1 MQRDRTPRKG
11 AQLVSRFE
19 KVRRE
24 KRGGKVFKRRY
35 KSICLQVLE
44 YFIGLLEF
52 VVYHDQFDPRD
63 RRNQIV
69 LRRLRQAEEQHQRC
83 KRDILP
89 LRDRPLLPR
98 LPRHPYQPFFEE
110 VQTDSE
116 FAETVWISSES
127 EEEDVPSGIWA
138 DPASTARSSSASLG
152 AVSKTRPVIRPAVP
166 KANPVV
172 LRPAVPKANPV
183 AHQPVVPKAN
193 PVVHR
198 PVVPKANPVVHRP
211 VVPKA
216 NPVVLRPS
224 TAAAS
229 GSSASS
235 GSTGRGRTTPRPVWE
250 AWDQA
255 FAGTVI
261 TPSEPRVKFSGQVIV
276 SLDWHQVLDIK
287 RRSRGTDRPSP
298 PYTLLP
304 EYEQLIR
311 GLKDRGVAVL
321 VCSYTCSP
329 VYRDQVQSLSW
340 KYPDLFNHIITTE
353 NRGREGG
360 KLSALQTITHFG
372 SCHLV
377 HIDDSDEVLD
387 ELERYREYRGW
398 PVGNPVGITAVGIK
412 VPRKPQC
419 QGPRYFKNLGDA
431 LAQLDTDHLSRQL
444 AEFILTRRT
453 V

>member
-1 MQRDRTPRKG
+1 M
-11 AQLVSRFE
+11 
-19 KVRRE
+19 
-24 KRGGKVFKRRY
+24 
-35 KSICLQVLE
+35 
-44 YFIGLLEF
+44 
-52 VVYHDQFDPRD
+52 
-63 RRNQIV
+63 
-69 LRRLRQAEEQHQRC
+69 
-83 KRDILP
+83 
-89 LRDRPLLPR
+89 
-98 LPRHPYQPFFEE
+98 
-110 VQTDSE
+110 
-116 FAETVWISSES
+116 
-127 EEEDVPSGIWA
+127 
-138 DPASTARSSSASLG
+138 
-152 AVSKTRPVIRPAVP
+152 
-166 KANPVV
+166 
-172 LRPAVPKANPV
+172 
-183 AHQPVVPKAN
+183 
-193 PVVHR
+193 
-198 PVVPKANPVVHRP
+198 
-211 VVPKA
+211 
-216 NPVVLRPS
+216 
-224 TAAAS
+224 
-229 GSSASS
+229 
-235 GSTGRGRTTPRPVWE
+235 WE

-287 RRSRGTDRPSP
+287 RHSRGTDRPSP

-304 EYEQLIR
+304 EYERLIR

-340 KYPDLFNHIITTE
+340 KYPDLFNHVITTE
-353 NRGREGG
+353 SRGREGG

-372 SCHLV
+372 SCHVV
-377 HIDDSDEVLD
+377 HFDDSDEVLD

-431 LAQLDTDHLSRQL
+431 LAQLDTDHLSRRL

>member
-11 AQLVSRFE
+11 AQLVSCFE
-19 KVRRE
+19 KIRS
-24 KRGGKVFKRRY
+24 

-44 YFIGLLEF
+44 YFMGLLEF

-83 KRDILP
+83 KYDL
-89 LRDRPLLPR
+89 
-98 LPRHPYQPFFEE
+98 
-110 VQTDSE
+110 
-116 FAETVWISSES
+116 
-127 EEEDVPSGIWA
+127 
-138 DPASTARSSSASLG
+138 SSASLG
-152 AVSKTRPVIRPAVP
+152 AVSKARPAIRPAVP
-166 KANPVV
+166 KANSVV

-198 PVVPKANPVVHRP
+198 S

-224 TAAAS
+224 TAAALGLS
-229 GSSASS
+229 VSS

-287 RRSRGTDRPSP
+287 RHSRGTDRPSP

-340 KYPDLFNHIITTE
+340 KYPDLFNHVITTE
-353 NRGREGG
+353 SRGREGG

-372 SCHLV
+372 SCHVV
-377 HIDDSDEVLD
+377 HFDDSDEVLD

-398 PVGNPVGITAVGIK
+398 PVGNPLGITAVGIK

-431 LAQLDTDHLSRQL
+431 LAQLDTDHLSRRL